1 MEKFN
6 CLVDSSFNLLNASE
20 KSQSKLED
28 TIKSLE
34 HNSEVLN
41 KTSKNIET
49 KVSSAVSDSSR
60 KAAEYISESVISK
73 LTKAEESANIAAA
86 RYEKAAKYSVL
97 KIGLMFFVFFL
108 SVIALLAFIFIKNL
122 PTINELT
129 QLEEKRNALKLEINQ
144 YGNLL
149 YCDDKPCVA
158 VDTSSGNYSR
168 NGQRYYIIIPKN

>member
-20 KSQSKLED
+20 KSQSKLES

-34 HNSEVLN
+34 RNSEVLN
-41 KTSKNIET
+41 TTSKNIERIVLDAVRET
-49 KVSSAVSDSSR
+49 SRESAKNIS
-60 KAAEYISESVISK
+60 KAVISN
-73 LTKAEESANIAAA
+73 LHEAEKSAKSAAA
-86 RYEKAAKYSVL
+86 RYEKAAKYSVF
-97 KIGLMFFVFFL
+97 KVGLMFFLFFL
-108 SVIALLAFIFIKNL
+108 SVIGLLAFIFIKNL

-129 QLEEKRNALKLEINQ
+129 QLEEKRNALKQEINQ

-168 NGQRYYIIIPKN
+168 DGQRYYIIIPKN